1 MSFRVGRGALLP
13 AILLCLWELLARLH
27 LVSSYVLPSI
37 SSVLLDLGAMV
48 RNGTLFIHL
57 GATISRVACGAFFGA
72 LSGSALGLLVGLSR
86 KSEAYLDPLIQ
97 GLRSVP
103 ALAWVPL
110 LLLWMGIDESPKIA
124 LILIGSF
131 FPVYLNVV
139 SGVRSVD
146 RRLLEVGQVS
156 GFSHCELVA
165 RIVLPAS
172 LPSVLTGLRGGLAAA
187 WLYVVAAELIAANS
201 GLGFMLTDGREL
213 SRADLI
219 FGSILL
225 LAVCGKAT
233 DGLLKWAEAKCLAW
247 REATS
252 VTALSIASGA

>member
-1 MSFRVGRGALLP
+1 MSFRVGRGALAP
-13 AILLCLWELLARLH
+13 ALLLLLWEGLARLH
-27 LVSSYVLPSI
+27 AVSSFLLPTI
-37 SSVLLDLGAMV
+37 SSVLLDLGNMAKS
-48 RNGTLFIHL
+48 GTLATHVGVTLARVGCGAVL
-57 GATISRVACGAFFGA
+57 GALWG
-72 LSGSALGLLVGLSR
+72 SGLGLLVGLSR

-103 ALAWVPL
+103 SLAWVPL
-110 LLLWMGIDESPKIA
+110 LLLWMGIDEAPKIT

-139 SGVRSVD
+139 SGVRGVD
-146 RRLLEVGQVS
+146 RRLLEVGQVY
-156 GFSHCELVA
+156 GFSRLELVR

-172 LPSVLTGLRGGLAAA
+172 LPAVLTGLRGGLAAA
-187 WLYVVAAELIAANS
+187 WLYVVAAELIAADS

-225 LAVCGKAT
+225 LALCGKTT
-233 DGLLKWAEAKCLAW
+233 DGLLKRVEAKCLAW
-247 REATS
+247 RESTT
-252 VTALSIASGA
+252 VLSIGSGA